1 MYKDV
6 TFRIVYNSKSE
17 DILYICWVGEG
28 FNKCGV
34 SKLWNIGQ
42 QLKKSRRPIST
53 YKESVR
59 YIIIKKIG
67 RMGIE

>member
-42 QLKKSRRPIST
+42 QLKKAEDPYLLIR
-53 YKESVR
+53 KA
-59 YIIIKKIG
+59 
-67 RMGIE
+67 